1 MWPLRAS
8 NSPALRSHVWGQ
20 ALLRNR
26 HESVE
31 ARAQTR
37 MWPLHD
43 SNPIELARR
52 ANEAQAAFLLRVGS
66 PMPVS

>member
-1 MWPLRAS
+1 
-8 NSPALRSHVWGQ
+8 
-20 ALLRNR
+20 
-26 HESVE
+26 
-31 ARAQTR
+31 